1 MGLMVEGSL
10 RLYYGRNRKSEVLM
24 QTIKQTKIFFKAVW
38 SDGYINTIIKENDRF
53 KLYGKNE
60 TFATIEELE
69 KRYKGKI
76 KQLTEEGQ

>member
-10 RLYYGRNRKSEVLM
+10 RLYCRRNEKSEVLM
-24 QTIKQTKIFFKAVW
+24 QTQEQTKKFFKAVW
-38 SDGYINTIIKENDRF
+38 SDGYITTVIQENNRF
-53 KLYGKNE
+53 KLYGKIE

-76 KQLTEEGQ
+76 KQLTEERQ